1 MDILGQYEK
10 QTPNVPLSIASQLQ
24 PPNEHGFLIRL
35 VIKISRGKISDEKQA
50 TFVLAIIAGVGFAA
64 SIAMIAYSFSSP
76 AIPQNFGIKVDQRQF
91 STGR

>member
-10 QTPNVPLSIASQLQ
+10 QTQNVPLSTPQWQ
-24 PPNEHGFLIRL
+24 PSNEHGFLIGL
-35 VIKISRGKISDEKQA
+35 VIKISGGKISDERQA

-64 SIAMIAYSFSSP
+64 SIAMIVYSFSSP
-76 AIPQNFGIKVDQRQF
+76 AIPPNLGLKVDQRQF

>member
-10 QTPNVPLSIASQLQ
+10 QTQNVPLSAPQWQ
-24 PPNEHGFLIRL
+24 PSDDHGFLIGL
-35 VIKISRGKISDEKQA
+35 VIKISRGKISDERQA

-64 SIAMIAYSFSSP
+64 SIAMIVYSFSSP
-76 AIPQNFGIKVDQRQF
+76 AIPPNLGLKVDQRQF